1 MQTLHYVVFSN
12 ATLEDMARRKPQS
25 LEQFLQ
31 VSGVG
36 IIKAQRYAEEFLS
49 EIQKY
54 QSNP

>member
-1 MQTLHYVVFSN
+1 MPAYIIFSN

-36 IIKAQRYAEEFLS
+36 TVKAQRYAEEFLS
-49 EIQKY
+49 EIEKY
-54 QSNP
+54 LNG